1 MNFYYPKYTKNDG
14 YQTRYN
20 RNKGNYYQ
28 RKNRYQNHNNYKQN
42 NYYKKINY
50 ENNIILDNKKNNQKR
65 RK

>member
-50 ENNIILDNKKNNQKR
+50 L
-65 RK
+65 

>member
-14 YQTRYN
+14 YQTRYK

-50 ENNIILDNKKNNQKR
+50 ENNIILDNKKK
-65 RK
+65 